1 MRFDYMHPADQ
12 LIMIMERIYT
22 HGMTTTSG
30 GNLSI
35 MDDNGDIWIT
45 PSGVD
50 KGSLTRQDIM
60 QVKPDGTIIGIH
72 KPSVELP
79 FHAHI
84 YKIRPDIKAVLH
96 AHPPA
101 LVAFSLARKVPE
113 AYLTTASATI
123 CSNIGVAGYAVPGSD
138 KLGKQIAE
146 QFEAGHD
153 IAMMWN
159 HGVVIGSESL
169 FEAFK
174 KFETL
179 ETLAKLQIDAS
190 RLNKKMKVL
199 TQLELDTS
207 GSNQMPLLE
216 TFIPKTISSEEKAAR
231 REMVKLIKRAYS
243 QRLFGATQGTFSQR
257 LSDGSF
263 IITPYRI
270 DRAYLEPEDIVRI
283 QNGRCEDGK
292 TPSRSVLLHKTIYD
306 LHPEINSLIL
316 AHPPYIMAF
325 AITDS
330 EFDSRTIPESYI
342 MLRKAQRVPFGES
355 YNNILGVSKKF
366 SQSCPMLIFENDSV
380 MVSGTSLINAFDRL
394 EVAEFSAHSIIAA
407 NGVGEIVT
415 INDDETKEIEI
426 AFNLED

>member
-12 LIMIMERIYT
+12 LIMIMERIYK

-35 MDDNGDIWIT
+35 MDDQGDIWIT
-45 PSGVD
+45 PSGID

-60 QVKPDGTIIGIH
+60 QVKPDGTVIGIH
-72 KPSVELP
+72 TPSVELP

-113 AYLTTASATI
+113 VYLTPASANI
-123 CSNIGVAGYAVPGSD
+123 CGNIGIAGYEVPGSAA
-138 KLGKQIAE
+138 LGDRIAE

-159 HGVVIGSESL
+159 HGVVIGSGSL

-179 ETLAKLQIDAS
+179 ETLAKLQIDAK
-190 RLNKKMKVL
+190 RLNGNIRVL
-199 TQLELDTS
+199 TQRLLETS
-207 GSNQMPLLE
+207 GSNHMPLLE
-216 TFIPKTISSEEKAAR
+216 TFVPKSISSEEKAAR
-231 REMVKLIKRAYS
+231 REMVQLIKRAYS
-243 QRLFGATQGTFSQR
+243 QKLFGATQGTFSQR

-270 DRAYLEPEDIVRI
+270 DRAYIEPEDIVRI

-306 LHPEINSLIL
+306 LHKEINSLIL

-325 AITDS
+325 AITDA

-342 MLRKAQRVPFGES
+342 MLRKAKKIPFGKS
-355 YNNILGVSKKF
+355 YSSILDIANTF
-366 SQSCPMLIFENDSV
+366 SESCPMLIFENDSV

-407 NGVGEIVT
+407 NGIGDVVP
-415 INDDETKEIEI
+415 INDAEVKDIEV
-426 AFNLED
+426 AFHLED